1 MKKKSRLFGL
11 ALLPMLISIL
21 SAYYEALWLIP
32 VVVILMFAL
41 VGTMPFCRKN
51 ENLWM
56 FVLTG
61 FCSIPVNWFL
71 LTKFNVWMDY
81 IYSDVG
87 NIITIIVIIE
97 HMIVLTGLEEIVLG
111 LFTRIVWKKQYKL
124 YIPVESEEK

>member
-1 MKKKSRLFGL
+1 MFTYEKKSRLSGL
-11 ALLPMLISIL
+11 VLLPMLISIL
-21 SAYYEALWLIP
+21 SAYYKSVMVNTCCCDFNVCIGWNDA
-32 VVVILMFAL
+32 
-41 VGTMPFCRKN
+41 FCRKN

-111 LFTRIVWKKQYKL
+111 LFTCIVWKNNIN
-124 YIPVESEEK
+124 YIYQ